1 MLHFYPHPKVFV
13 VAGSLLGV
21 LGMGLLYK
29 YRVVYDGISGLIGAE
44 IVVGIA
50 GGMIRF
56 PMWTLVHASTT
67 HNEMATVTGLL
78 MSVYQ
83 IGDAV
88 GASIAGAIWTQR
100 LAKELIQR
108 LGSSLGMAI
117 YKSPLNY
124 LKKIPYWIRGSCS
137 DDRILFEDST
147 LIDNCVDFVCG
158 FQCCSLFFLAWFY
171 CKQEAKSFRR
181 RTRER
186 EAQNQT
192 TIMAPSCNWILSWR
206 VLAIQI

>member
-1 MLHFYPHPKVFV
+1 MVAFESTLSAQRIAQLYNFLQSCTNIVVGIMLHFYPHPKVFV

-83 IGDAV
+83 IGDA
-88 GASIAGAIWTQR
+88 
-100 LAKELIQR
+100 
-108 LGSSLGMAI
+108 
-117 YKSPLNY
+117 
-124 LKKIPYWIRGSCS
+124 
-137 DDRILFEDST
+137 
-147 LIDNCVDFVCG
+147 
-158 FQCCSLFFLAWFY
+158 
-171 CKQEAKSFRR
+171 
-181 RTRER
+181 
-186 EAQNQT
+186 
-192 TIMAPSCNWILSWR
+192 
-206 VLAIQI
+206 